1 MARLAVLASGSGTNF
16 QAIAERIE
24 ADGRHELACL
34 ICDKPGAYVIER
46 AFKLGFP
53 AFLVS
58 YKGRDRA
65 TAEAVI
71 DERLDEVRAVFIALA
86 GFMRILS
93 PELTRAWKGR
103 MVNVHPALLP
113 KYPGTHAIERSF
125 ESGDSELGITIHWV
139 DEGMDTGEIIL
150 QKPMARIPG
159 MSLEAAEAGIHA
171 LEHRWYPE
179 VITDLLDRLP
189 RPRTKRSQGATSA

>member
-24 ADGRHELACL
+24 ADGRHDLACL
-34 ICDKPGAYVIER
+34 ICDKPGAYAIER
-46 AFKLGFP
+46 AARLGFP

-65 TAEAVI
+65 TAESILA
-71 DERLDEVRAVFIALA
+71 ERLEEVGADFIALA

-93 PELTRAWKGR
+93 PEFVRAWKGR
-103 MVNVHPALLP
+103 MVNIHPALLP

-125 ESGDSELGITIHWV
+125 ESGDPEMGVTIHWV

-150 QKPMARIPG
+150 QKSMARSPD
-159 MSLEAAEAGIHA
+159 MSLEAAEADIHA

-179 VITDLLDRLP
+179 VITDLLDRLQ
-189 RPRTKRSQGATSA
+189 RPGTKRSQGATSA